1 VKADALASEIS
12 VGAALVKGACPVY
25 GVGSH
30 WWDTK
35 TCG

>member
-1 VKADALASEIS
+1 MKSHAFANEIS

-25 GVGSH
+25 GVRSH
-30 WWDTK
+30 WWDTR

>member
-1 VKADALASEIS
+1 MKADVLAHEIS
-12 VGAALVKGACPVY
+12 VGEALAKGAFPFC

>member
-1 VKADALASEIS
+1 VKTDVLAHEIS
-12 VGAALVKGACPVY
+12 VGEALVKGACPVC